1 MKSAFLLAHLSAVVL
16 AALALWSMR
25 HEVSE
30 KAASRLEWAVGP
42 ALAVI
47 VAAIL
52 LIVSPGKR
60 FELWAAAIVVGLGL
74 GAGAG
79 ALLKVNQDFGRLVI
93 RVARAW
99 DGVGAAA
106 LLLLGAVA
114 RFVTS
119 ELMNRPSG
127 KFGVLGAGAAFLA
140 SYLAARFIVVRFY
153 KAPRAIHLDMAQG
166 ENPKRTLAH

>member
-1 MKSAFLLAHLSAVVL
+1 MKSVFFLVHLSAVVL

-25 HEVSE
+25 HEAYE
-30 KAASRLEWAVGP
+30 KAATRLEWALP
-42 ALAVI
+42 AVLAVI

-60 FELWAAAIVVGLGL
+60 FELWLAAIVIGLGL

-93 RVARAW
+93 RVARSW
-99 DGVGAAA
+99 DGLAAAA
-106 LLLLGAVA
+106 LLLLAAVA

-119 ELMNRPSG
+119 ELMDRPSG

-140 SYLAARFIVVRFY
+140 SYLAARYVVVRFY
-153 KAPRAIHLDMAQG
+153 KAPRAIHLDMARG

>member
-1 MKSAFLLAHLSAVVL
+1 MKSAFFIAHLSTILL
-16 AALALWSMR
+16 AACALWSMR
-25 HEVSE
+25 HEVTE
-30 KAASRLEWAVGP
+30 RAATRLEWAIGP
-42 ALAVI
+42 VLAVI

-99 DGVGAAA
+99 DGAGAAA
-106 LLLLGAVA
+106 LLLLAAIA

-140 SYLAARFIVVRFY
+140 AFLAARFIVVRFY
-153 KAPRAIHLDMAQG
+153 KAPRAIHLDMARG